1 MSDMQWLEE
10 NRGDGFVRKR
20 RESRFG
26 YQKLVMGRPK
36 NIANGSAQPP
46 RRSPARCRVQRF
58 AVADSAG
65 FAESARVLS
74 ALRGG

>member
-46 RRSPARCRVQRF
+46 RRSPARCY
-58 AVADSAG
+58 S
-65 FAESARVLS
+65 
-74 ALRGG
+74 